1 MIRVHRQSKR
11 LSSLL
16 WSDRG
21 CVTYCERYFHRPYG
35 FVHGIVI
42 STCIRYIASRLC
54 CWPLSLAH
62 NRSRHVPTEIYPFDW
77 THNSIGLVLLLLLQY
92 KWEKKKNKTNCLV
105 SEILGNMKLCSFET
119 AIEKQTI
126 WCDCIFLFNTTKFD
140 SIVTF
145 LASIS

>member
-92 KWEKKKNKTNCLV
+92 KWEKKKNKTNCLI
-105 SEILGNMKLCSFET
+105 SKILGHMKCALSKRQSKSKRFDVIVSFSL
-119 AIEKQTI
+119 IPQNLI
-126 WCDCIFLFNTTKFD
+126 PLLHF
-140 SIVTF
+140 
-145 LASIS
+145 